1 MFFIFLFFIF
11 CFSIIFKE
19 DMWFNDIFKSF
30 IFYYSILL
38 FLFSLFHFLLCLAFQ
53 YALSFYVSLLVFSR
67 NSVIAHPCKSIAT
80 LWACAL
86 GHNPKP
92 KHKFGIKSHIRIQAR
107 SGIYN
112 LAHSYVML
120 NCCIIGF
127 ILALFRVIF
136 SAKYWIFLQF
146 REKWSSCRW
155 PQRVVGR

>member
-1 MFFIFLFFIF
+1 
-11 CFSIIFKE
+11 
-19 DMWFNDIFKSF
+19 MWFNDIFNSF
-30 IFYYSILL
+30 IFHYSILL

-86 GHNPKP
+86 GHNPNP

-112 LAHSYVML
+112 LAHSYVEL
-120 NCCIIGF
+120 LHYWVHFSTFQGCFQCK
-127 ILALFRVIF
+127 ILDF
-136 SAKYWIFLQF
+136 SPISRKMVQLPLASKGS
-146 REKWSSCRW
+146 RS
-155 PQRVVGR
+155 VGDLIQKFQCHRPH